1 MNAATFVR
9 SWPSV
14 SAWGAGLILAA
25 LGAGAIVGPSSGAA
39 SRGLGAGLVVLGVAA
54 LVWGGAALALGRLV
68 FPRATLA
75 GVVTGLLA
83 SSALMFVLP
92 SHTSVIAVA
101 AAWLLLIG
109 VGAGIAPTLRRRG
122 RAESTPSTA
131 QPMSVWGL
139 LLAASIIAVVV
150 TPALGSAQDAVLIR
164 DDGSVPVITHDH

>member
-54 LVWGGAALALGRLV
+54 LVWGGAVLALGRIIAA
-68 FPRATLA
+68 RATLVGVLA
-75 GVVTGLLA
+75 GILLA
-83 SSALMFVLP
+83 TALMFVLP
-92 SHTSVIAVA
+92 SHTSVIAIA
-101 AAWLLLIG
+101 AAALLLVV
-109 VGAGIAPTLRRRG
+109 VGAAVATHLRRRDDG
-122 RAESTPSTA
+122 APRTP
-131 QPMSVWGL
+131 QPMSVLGL

-150 TPALGSAQDAVLIR
+150 TPALGATQDAVLIR
-164 DDGSVPVITHDH
+164 DDGTVPVITHEGH